1 MNQQDVEMIKSIVK
15 NEIKSALQDSSDTIA
30 KSIIKQ
36 IDVAK
41 TQPPLCGDCGNTCG
55 ETCFGECNT
64 TCFDECTSEPYWI
77 KEEQVRREKRSHI
90 NEEIITKF
98 CDMNGIET
106 SREELYDLSE
116 FPDVPIPINQCF
128 CMKKR
133 LKYDFLDVPR
143 EGDIPENLTY
153 LMILFAIKKFRIR
166 KDKYRRDLME
176 LSEHHQ
182 YHFDADKCFDV
193 IHKYEKWNVHEINFL
208 ADMYNDDETEQ
219 EKEKLAKSVAKDIKL
234 NNFYEKYQ
242 VVMGITG
249 IIMMIIIVGF
259 YLGQILIHYLKL

>member
-1 MNQQDVEMIKSIVK
+1 MNQQDVEMIRSIVK
-15 NEIKSALQDSSDTIA
+15 NEMKSALQDSSDTIA

-55 ETCFGECNT
+55 ETRFGECNT

-98 CDMNGIET
+98 CDMNGIKT

-193 IHKYEKWNVHEINFL
+193 IHKYEKWNVHKINIL
-208 ADMYNDDETEQ
+208 ADMYNDDKTEQ

-242 VVMGITG
+242 VVMGITN
-249 IIMMIIIVGF
+249 IIMVIIVGF
-259 YLGQILIHYLKL
+259 GLGRIIIHYLKL

>member
-1 MNQQDVEMIKSIVK
+1 MGKTETYN
-15 NEIKSALQDSSDTIA
+15 NEK
-30 KSIIKQ
+30 
-36 IDVAK
+36 
-41 TQPPLCGDCGNTCG
+41 
-55 ETCFGECNT
+55 
-64 TCFDECTSEPYWI
+64 
-77 KEEQVRREKRSHI
+77 
-90 NEEIITKF
+90 IITKF
-98 CDMNGIET
+98 CNMNGIET

-116 FPDVPIPINQCF
+116 FPDVPIPVNQCF

-143 EGDIPENLTY
+143 EGDIPEDLTY

-193 IHKYEKWNVHEINFL
+193 IRKYEKWNVHEIESL
-208 ADMYNDDETEQ
+208 AGMYNEDRTEQ
-219 EKEKLAKSVAKDIKL
+219 EKEKLAKSVAKSIRL

-242 VVMGITG
+242 VVMDITS
-249 IIMMIIIVGF
+249 IIMMIIVGL
-259 YLGQILIHYLKL
+259 YLGRIIIHFIKL